1 MAFFI
6 GNIDVN
12 NIDLVND
19 SAKEVGVKYE
29 ISSYSTF
36 SDNNIKKFSFNPVF
50 CESKDDAIKLLRAYF
65 KIAESLKAPE
75 KFENDS
81 YMLQRIDIENA

>member
-1 MAFFI
+1 
-6 GNIDVN
+6 
-12 NIDLVND
+12 
-19 SAKEVGVKYE
+19 
-29 ISSYSTF
+29 
-36 SDNNIKKFSFNPVF
+36 VF